1 MSTTMQLLPASPS
14 SEVDDDV
21 SYINDESRE
30 AESLAASD
38 TDLAQDADNDDD
50 EQQHSKK
57 KIFGKKKV
65 MRRKKYTKNS
75 NNNSTGGTATDNSIL
90 HGIPSSPDEPHSGLD
105 DSIVSPPQP
114 NIHQH
119 HHNKQKRPP
128 RQRAKAATT
137 MYPPRKYMD
146 DSESDYL

>member
-1 MSTTMQLLPASPS
+1 MQLSSSSPS
-14 SEVDDDV
+14 SEVDDV

-30 AESLAASD
+30 GESSAASD

-57 KIFGKKKV
+57 KIFGKKKI

-75 NNNSTGGTATDNSIL
+75 NTISTGGTATDIANL
-90 HGIPSSPDEPHSGLD
+90 HGLPSSPDEPLSGLD
-105 DSIVSPPQP
+105 DSIVSPPQTS
-114 NIHQH
+114 IHQ
-119 HHNKQKRPP
+119 QKRPP
-128 RQRAKAATT
+128 RQRAKATT
-137 MYPPRKYMD
+137 ILYPAKKYMD

>member
-1 MSTTMQLLPASPS
+1 MQLPPSSPS
-14 SEVDDDV
+14 SEVDDV
-21 SYINDESRE
+21 SYDNDETRE
-30 AESLAASD
+30 AESSAASD

-50 EQQHSKK
+50 EQQQSMKK
-57 KIFGKKKV
+57 KIFGKKKI

-75 NNNSTGGTATDNSIL
+75 INTAAGGPVNDNAIL
-90 HGIPSSPDEPHSGLD
+90 HGQPSSCEPLSGLD

-119 HHNKQKRPP
+119 HNKQKRPP
-128 RQRAKAATT
+128 RQRAKATA
-137 MYPPRKYMD
+137 MYPVKKYME